1 MMLLKLLPLFIPI
14 VIYLIFF
21 VAKSYLKSLFL
32 RPSQKKNETM
42 IVCYQCGTY
51 THESLLIKKFG
62 KQFCSD
68 KCSNI

>member
-1 MMLLKLLPLFIPI
+1 MMLLKLLPLLIPI
-14 VIYLIFF
+14 FIYLIFF

-32 RPSQKKNETM
+32 RPSHKNNEAM
-42 IVCYQCGTY
+42 IACCQCGTY

-62 KQFCSD
+62 KQFCSY

>member
-1 MMLLKLLPLFIPI
+1 MMLFKLLPLLIPI

-21 VAKSYLKSLFL
+21 VTKSLFL
-32 RPSQKKNETM
+32 RPSLKKNETM